1 MANDTTDPQESQGKL
16 TPEASGHISANGLQ
30 MYYEAYGA
38 GQPLI
43 LLHGG
48 TATVG
53 SWHDQIPAF
62 ARHFRTIAIDS
73 RGHGKTDNPSGELSY
88 AAMADDVAA
97 FIRAMKINAPIVLG
111 FSDGAQIAL
120 EFALRHPG
128 LARALVLGGAYYRFS
143 KQYQDGLR
151 RFGFEGPDENGGTAH
166 IREVPDEW
174 AESLRQEHARA
185 GDPDYWKTLMDQIA
199 VLWWTPLNY
208 TFEDFLKISVPT
220 LIVSGDREEASEV
233 EQSVEMYRMIPKAE
247 LFIVPNAGHMQSAAQ
262 MSNALVLEF
271 LQRNNTAI

>member
-1 MANDTTDPQESQGKL
+1 MADNMTDLQEVQGILKPQ
-16 TPEASGHISANGLQ
+16 ASGHVSANGLQ
-30 MYYEAYGA
+30 MYYEAYGE
-38 GQPLI
+38 GYPLI

-48 TATVG
+48 TATV
-53 SWHDQIPAF
+53 SSFHDQIPAF
-62 ARHFRTIAIDS
+62 VKDFRTIAIDS
-73 RGHGKTDNPSGELSY
+73 RGHGKTDNPARELSY
-88 AAMADDVAA
+88 ATMADDVAA
-97 FIRAMKINAPIVLG
+97 FIRVMSLNAPIVLG

-120 EFALRHPG
+120 ELGLRHPG

-151 RFGFEGPDENGGTAH
+151 SFGFEGPQEDGGTAH
-166 IREVPDEW
+166 VREVPEEW
-174 AESLRQEHARA
+174 ADYLRQEHARE

-199 VLWWTPLNY
+199 ILWWTPLNY

-247 LFIVPNAGHMQSAAQ
+247 LFIVPNAGHMQSGAQ
-262 MSNALVLEF
+262 MSSAFVLEF
-271 LQRNNTAI
+271 LRRNSTAT